1 MKFKYSVWT
10 KVWVWTFVNI
20 EFICQTCFD
29 YFKWSETNSKVGSR
43 ADNLCELY
51 STAAG
56 CSVMIRLSPP
66 HQCSQST
73 SVGVCCN
80 GAEQSQSYDGAAG
93 GGSERVE

>member
-1 MKFKYSVWT
+1 MNSSVRHVLIILNEV
-10 KVWVWTFVNI
+10 KQI
-20 EFICQTCFD
+20 PKLEAGQ
-29 YFKWSETNSKVGSR
+29 
-43 ADNLCELY
+43 DNLCELY

-56 CSVMIRLSPP
+56 CSVMIKLSPP

-73 SVGVCCN
+73 SDGLCCN